1 MSGHGLHSHP
11 PHEEIV
17 HHSAEHDAQHG
28 GRHSLSQWVAIFTAI
43 LAAFGAFV
51 SYQGTHLMNEVLL
64 QKNEAVL
71 EKAKAADQWNY
82 YQAVST
88 KLHMME
94 LAVML
99 APTKAAGFQEKIAK
113 YQKQKVSIQKDADD
127 MEKKSAAANRE
138 SAHLNRPHNDLEISM
153 IFLQI
158 AISLASITALTR
170 RKWLFVVAIIS
181 AGGGIGLWV
190 TASFLM

>member
-1 MSGHGLHSHP
+1 MSEHGLHSHP

-17 HHSAEHDAQHG
+17 HHSAEKDAHDG

-43 LAAFGAFV
+43 LAAFGAIV

-64 QKNEAVL
+64 QKNDAVL

-94 LAVML
+94 LAITL
-99 APTKAAGFQEKIAK
+99 APTRAADFKEKIAK
-113 YQKQKVSIQKDADD
+113 YEKQKVGIQHSATE
-127 MEKKSAAANRE
+127 MEKKSEAANTE

-170 RKWLFVVAIIS
+170 RKWLFAVAALS
-181 AGGGIGLWV
+181 AAGGVALWAV
-190 TASFLM
+190 AMVMA